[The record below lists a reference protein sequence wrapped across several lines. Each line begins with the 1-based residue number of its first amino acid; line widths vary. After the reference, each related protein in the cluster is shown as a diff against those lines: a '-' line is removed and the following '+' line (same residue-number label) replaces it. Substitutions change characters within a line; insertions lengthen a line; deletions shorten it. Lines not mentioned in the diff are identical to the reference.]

1 MSDNKL
7 DDSLQI
13 GAACDW
19 ISPLYAILRDAAHDG
34 SVTHFGVNAYGGFDR
49 GAIRRLLSTNDI
61 ESWGYL
67 YNVAGDLIMFSVP
80 EAQAQAAYD
89 VMALGGV
96 PVLYVPTTVSGNETQ
111 PAPAR
116 PSVALGNTFHAGGM
130 KLVKAPSVWG
140 LLKRLL
146 G

>member
-1 MSDNKL
+1 MEKRTPL
-7 DDSLQI
+7 DTATNMI
-13 GAACDW
+13 AACDW
-19 ISPLYAILRDAAHDG
+19 ITPLYAIIRDVAHG
-34 SVTHFGVNAYGGFDR
+34 SAVHFGVDAYGGFDR
-49 GAIRRLLSTNDI
+49 GAIRQLLSTNDI

-89 VMALGGV
+89 VMVLGGV
-96 PVLYVPTTVSGNETQ
+96 PVLYAPTLATGNETK

-116 PSVALGNTFHAGGM
+116 PSVVLGNTFNAGEM
-130 KLVKAPSVWG
+130 RLVPAPSVWG